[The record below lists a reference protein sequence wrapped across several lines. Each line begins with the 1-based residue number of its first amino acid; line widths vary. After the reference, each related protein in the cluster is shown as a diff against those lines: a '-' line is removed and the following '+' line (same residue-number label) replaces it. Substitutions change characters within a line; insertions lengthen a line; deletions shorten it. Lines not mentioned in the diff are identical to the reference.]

1 MIRILHHR
9 LILTSANQA
18 TIDTIED
25 LTTGPGI
32 DDLRGMDNAASI
44 EAWKLRMINDGYTPK
59 RAEAAA
65 IAMWT
70 DIQRR
75 LEATYLAA
83 QAQSDRSPLDFGK
96 IVPKTLEYQN
106 LGPGERLRWK
116 IQHWG
121 CSYAPAMVQ
130 KTKTLQNDQQRL
142 TYSFFLE
149 ATPWPI
155 FTALLCRFDDI
166 EMTIHAGQETFGP
179 YRTAIEI
186 IQNDQRHTGI
196 RA

>member
-1 MIRILHHR
+1 MIQILHHR
-9 LILTSANQA
+9 LAITSANRS
-18 TIDTIED
+18 TIDAIED
-25 LTTGPGI
+25 IATGPGI
-32 DDLRGMDNAASI
+32 DDLRGMDNASSI
-44 EAWKLRMINDGYTPK
+44 EAWKVRMINDGYSPK
-59 RAEAAA
+59 RAESAA
-65 IAMWT
+65 IALWT
-70 DIQRR
+70 DVQRR

-96 IVPKTLEYQN
+96 IVPKTPEYGN
-106 LGPGERLRWK
+106 LAPGARIRWK

-121 CSYAPAMVQ
+121 CTYAPAMVQ
-130 KTKTLQNDQQRL
+130 KTKTLQNNQHRL

-155 FTALLCRFDDI
+155 FRAIMSRFADI
-166 EMTIHAGQETFGP
+166 EMTVHAGQETFGP

-186 IQNDQRHTGI
+186 IQNDQRHPGI